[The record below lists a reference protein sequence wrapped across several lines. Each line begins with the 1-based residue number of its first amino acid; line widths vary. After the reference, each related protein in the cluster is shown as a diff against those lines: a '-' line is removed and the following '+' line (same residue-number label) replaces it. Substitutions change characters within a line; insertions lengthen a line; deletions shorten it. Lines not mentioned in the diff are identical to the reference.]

1 MSGLFTRNR
10 IIGLGLAAFIAII
23 DQAVKWYVIG
33 PLALRQVRNIN
44 LLPFFDL
51 TYMENKGI
59 SLGMLQATNME
70 MRWLLVLLTGVI
82 AIVVLVWMMREKA
95 RGDILGLA
103 LILGGAVGNIRDR
116 YDLGYVIDYADLHIQ
131 AFGGTFR
138 PFLIFNVADAAIT
151 IGVVII
157 LARSLLVRDKEQ
169 TDLNVPLTADAD
181 GVTRG
186 EPKDA

>member
-1 MSGLFTRNR
+1 MSALFTRNR
-10 IIGLGLAAFIAII
+10 LIGLALAAFIAVI
-23 DQAVKWYVIG
+23 DQVVKWYVIG
-33 PLALRQVRNIN
+33 PLALRQVGNIQ

-51 TYMENKGI
+51 TYTENRGI

-82 AIVVLVWMMREKA
+82 AVVVLVWMMREKKL
-95 RGDILGLA
+95 GDIFGLA

-116 YDLGYVIDYADLHIQ
+116 YDLGYVIDFADFHIG
-131 AFGGTFR
+131 AFR
-138 PFLIFNVADAAIT
+138 PFLIFNIADAAIT

-157 LARSLLVRDKEQ
+157 LARSLLVRDKGE
-169 TDLNVPLTADAD
+169 TELSVPLPGDP
-181 GVTRG
+181 GSEPRG